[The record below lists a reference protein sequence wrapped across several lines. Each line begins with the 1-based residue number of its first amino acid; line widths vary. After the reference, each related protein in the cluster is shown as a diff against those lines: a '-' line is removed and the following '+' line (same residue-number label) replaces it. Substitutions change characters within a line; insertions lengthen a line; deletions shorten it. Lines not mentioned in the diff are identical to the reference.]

1 MTHHPAVMIYT
12 LSTCGHCK
20 LVKKFLNEINV
31 EYDFVDVDQLGAE
44 ERQPVLEDVKKL
56 NPKCSF
62 PTIKIGE
69 QVIVGHHEDKIK
81 EALGLS

>member
-1 MTHHPAVMIYT
+1 MAQHPEVMIYT

-20 LVKKFLNEINV
+20 KVKSFLKENNV
-31 EYDFVDVDQLGAE
+31 EYDFVDVDLLGAD

-62 PTIKIGE
+62 PTIKIGDD
-69 QVIVGHHEDKIK
+69 VIVGHHEDKLK
-81 EALGLS
+81 EALGIS

>member
-1 MTHHPAVMIYT
+1 MAEHPEVMIYT

-20 LVKKFLNEINV
+20 KVKNFLNENNV
-31 EYDFVDVDQLGAE
+31 EYDFVDVDLLSAD

-56 NPKCSF
+56 NPKVSF

-69 QVIVGHHEDKIK
+69 EVIVGHHEDKMK
-81 EALGLS
+81 EALKIT